1 MKKRMMMTLLAAV
14 MCATNLMAQQ
24 TKVDDKELVGVWLME
39 SMQYEGERKIEC
51 GKASNYTQ
59 VKVYRAN
66 GEYACAEI
74 VRNKDGQCRVLPHE
88 YGTYT
93 FKNGVYTEM
102 GREPSVLVLT
112 DKTHFKG
119 RWMNRHDLW
128 KKATNMPEKLT
139 QYIVDRCKENQGP
152 GPDIQKLIVQYMF

>member
-1 MKKRMMMTLLAAV
+1 
-14 MCATNLMAQQ
+14 
-24 TKVDDKELVGVWLME
+24 
-39 SMQYEGERKIEC
+39 MQYEGERKIEC

-128 KKATNMPEKLT
+128 KKAANMPEKLT

-152 GPDIQKLIVQYMF
+152 GSDIQKLIAQYMF